1 MTKKKNEKD
10 TLTPVV
16 LWLWSGVWIFISNS
30 IKAIFRKSFWT
41 SEATIIWASYA
52 VAATAIVFSSHW
64 NIPRIIYGL
73 SENEFVRAFAKFVH
87 QHIPNYFQAALIPIP
102 LLLYSFVTEFPV
114 VIRKMKINN
123 ALKHLGLK
131 SSTGLEPK
139 VLAVHKI
146 NENKS
151 KILVQSVGIDIA
163 SFQHKKGTLES
174 SLNMIVQDIRQSP
187 KSKQIVEIMVSNKEL
202 PRMLRFDSV
211 WEKLSRPYSF
221 LVGEANSGIITGDLR
236 ELHHMLIAG
245 STGGGKS
252 VFFKQA
258 LIGILKSSSHV
269 QLYLIDLKR
278 GVEMKLFETLPN
290 VHIAKEV
297 PDAVNCLKKVVEE
310 MDRRFVYLEKKGFTE
325 IDSERDK
332 LDRII
337 VGVDEASV
345 LYTVERSAQ
354 FNKKEAHEAR
364 ELTDKLT
371 KLGRAAGIH
380 VILAT
385 QKVTKETIDTRVQT
399 NVHAKI
405 CFRVNTM
412 ASSMTVLG
420 NKKAAELPEIKGRG
434 IWSVG
439 SKDIE
444 VQVPFLSQA
453 EAADEIEHLALKFS
467 EEQNANFQK
476 LVTVKDKVK
485 RKSPISESEDFKNSD
500 GNGASV

>member
-1 MTKKKNEKD
+1 MF
-10 TLTPVV
+10 
-16 LWLWSGVWIFISNS
+16 WSF
-30 IKAIFRKSFWT
+30 
-41 SEATIIWASYA
+41 YA
-52 VAATAIVFSSHW
+52 VSGLLVVFSPRW
-64 NIPRIIYGL
+64 NFPKILYSA
-73 SENEFVRAFAKFVH
+73 SENQALRWIAKFIHNHV
-87 QHIPNYFQAALIPIP
+87 PSYVQACFLLLP
-102 LLLYSFVTEFPV
+102 LLLYSFALEIPA
-114 VIRKMKINN
+114 IIKRAKAQK

-139 VLAVHKI
+139 VIGVHELSATKTKI
-146 NENKS
+146 V
-151 KILVQSVGIDIA
+151 VQSVGIDIA
-163 SFQHKKGTLES
+163 SFQSKKGTLES
-174 SLNMIVQDIRQSP
+174 SLDKIVQEVRQSP
-187 KSKQIVEIMVSNKEL
+187 TSKRIVEIIASSREL
-202 PRMLRFDSV
+202 PKMLRFDSV
-211 WEKLSRPYSF
+211 IESLKHPYSF
-221 LVGEANSGIITGDLR
+221 LVGEATSGLITGDLR
-236 ELHHMLIAG
+236 DLHHMLIAG

-258 LIGILKSSSHV
+258 LIGILKSSNHV

-278 GVEMKLFETLPN
+278 GVEMKPFESLPN
-290 VHIAKEV
+290 VYIAKEV
-297 PDAVNCLKKVVEE
+297 PEAVDCLRKVVAE
-310 MDRRFVYLEKKGFTE
+310 MDRRFVYLEKKGFNE
-325 IDSERDK
+325 IDSNRDK
-332 LDRII
+332 LDRIV

-354 FNKKEAHEAR
+354 FNKKDALEAR

-439 SKDIE
+439 SNDIE
-444 VQVPFLSQA
+444 VQVPFLSRE
-453 EAADEIEHLALKFS
+453 EAADEISHLTQKFS
-467 EEQNANFQK
+467 EERGANFQK
-476 LVTVKDKVK
+476 LLTEEIQSKNEEAQSQDDFAIEVDSSKDKAT
-485 RKSPISESEDFKNSD
+485 NA
-500 GNGASV
+500 N